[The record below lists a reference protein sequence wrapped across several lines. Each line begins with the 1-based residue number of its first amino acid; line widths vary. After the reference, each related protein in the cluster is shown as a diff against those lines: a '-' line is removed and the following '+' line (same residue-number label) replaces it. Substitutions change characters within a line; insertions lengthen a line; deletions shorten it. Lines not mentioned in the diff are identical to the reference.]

1 MSNSKEITMFG
12 LRVKPIPGF
21 EGKYGISNQGDVIN
35 LRGEYILKPY
45 RGIYINLGRKY
56 FRIDYLVARSFV
68 PNIRLSRELRHKDGN
83 ALNNRAD
90 NLEWVD
96 EKPKTRVNFGRPKV
110 AVNCLDNDY
119 KVIKTYPSVNSA
131 AKELGLRQPN
141 ISRAMRNGMR
151 CGGYRWSMVLEGDE
165 VIK

>member
-1 MSNSKEITMFG
+1 MRRMQ
-12 LRVKPIPGF
+12 PIRGF
-21 EGKYGISNQGDVIN
+21 ENRYAVTDLGEVIN
-35 LRGEYILKPY
+35 VRGDYQLNPV
-45 RGIYINLGRKY
+45 RGTYVNLGRKW
-56 FRIDYLVARSFV
+56 FRIDYLVARAFV
-68 PNIRLSRELRHKDGN
+68 PNVRMCSELRHKDGN
-83 ALNNRAD
+83 PMNNRAD

-131 AKELGLRQPN
+131 AKALGLRQPN

-151 CGGYRWSMVLEGDE
+151 CGGYRWSMVLEGDKE
-165 VIK
+165 Q